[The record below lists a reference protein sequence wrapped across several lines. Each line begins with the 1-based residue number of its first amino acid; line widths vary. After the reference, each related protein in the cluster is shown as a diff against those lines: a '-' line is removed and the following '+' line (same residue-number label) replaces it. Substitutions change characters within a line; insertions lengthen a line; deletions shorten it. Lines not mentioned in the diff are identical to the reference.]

1 MRANH
6 PGRALL
12 RGAMAAVLA
21 CGLMM
26 PTGAIAAEG
35 SGSETPPPES
45 LEQPAASADQ
55 NESFDRE
62 PDDTGADSPAA
73 PDDPD
78 PQETEAGT
86 PQPDA
91 ADPAPEASA
100 PAASLAHEVF
110 SAAHQAATAAVETAF
125 ASAKADN
132 AIEPRADAD
141 GWTKVGSLKVKGG
154 EYGKDYVYTADTMQF
169 HGADYKVA
177 STPLTNVVEVLTSEP
192 LTFQDATPFNIDN
205 VTNAGTYSTTAIVVR
220 EGRKA
225 DITLDGVHIYHL
237 TPINI
242 LTNCYDTE
250 DGTKATEGTDVK
262 NPTRLH
268 LTLAD
273 GSHNALWS
281 ATAYTA
287 PLHCGEGSE
296 FVLDDS
302 VRNADKAGNMVIPV
316 GGIINEDVTLIGGKQ
331 LTKGQI
337 HSVLDSDNPGKLLI
351 YGVQDAAS
359 IGGNNCESGGRMTFN
374 GGILEATY
382 AGNSGCA
389 AGIGAGSG
397 GNGTE
402 TLIMFNSGHYT
413 VAGGYHGAGVG
424 AACYDGY
431 SGATFYQPDI
441 IGSRSYN
448 HPTVAG
454 DITIHGG
461 YIRASGGG
469 HGNGFGAA
477 CWSGAAGYNTGHTIT
492 VTGGTLYPTG
502 SVGDLG
508 GYNGYVVVTGGSVYA
523 GAGKFIGI
531 GGTAWGNDAYKEEGY
546 DTSNPNDPNKVS
558 MMTINLKSEIE
569 KRNSE
574 ATPAITSTDF
584 DELITSWTLTVGGK
598 EYEYGSPKQFFDGQL
613 FLWLPS
619 SAFSQEVTVTLK
631 YIDKNGKEQTI
642 EPLFRQPSG
651 SQSGTVLKRYIYFT
665 LPDDFKD
672 LTKYYDGTPLPGLSV
687 SKDNKIPTDDGK
699 ELSNP
704 LKVQYKYQLYSAD
717 QQTPL
722 GAESSASTN
731 MPCDVGYM
739 KLTVD
744 STEWCDD
751 PGFTT
756 NYWGHRATGWC
767 EIKPT
772 NSAVDLV
779 KATWNA
785 GVPDEEKDG
794 SEQDDAGKQLTI
806 DATISHGTHHPDGT
820 PIDGSKCQAPRGYVQ
835 LYVDGKAV
843 GEPVRLVFAGDADE
857 DGNPIPAGDARVN
870 AVATA
875 VGEGSRTDFKYTF
888 VPAEKDFLLPDAT
901 KDNRHIVSL
910 QYLPPVKDGES
921 PDPEPAN
928 YLASVNPADDP
939 EAAPKAE
946 VAVEPIDP
954 NPTTDV
960 EKDPE
965 NPDSD
970 TPPPTIE
977 TERYDPEDPGDP
989 DDPDEFDP
997 YPEKPD
1003 PSMNAYTG
1011 TIATYWD
1018 VPTEGNEHPGRII
1031 VKVKTPSSGKL
1042 TITSED
1048 GELYEADF
1056 VRDEDGNPA
1065 RNDDGTYSLVLDPK
1079 KLGDGK
1085 LVFQQDPNGAYEGS
1099 VWSYHV
1105 IVMPNPKI
1113 PPKTSVEKEAEN
1125 LTHRGAPVQPGDRVR
1140 YTITA
1145 SNAAAGSAWNDVVVT
1160 DRLPA
1165 CLEAEGMTVRLAN
1178 PTEDLDGQLSAS
1190 ADGADP
1196 ELGEYALSAP
1206 DADGRPTIT
1215 VPAGRVYGAGAAVVT
1230 VEATVRADAAG
1241 RGASASL
1248 SNVAE
1253 ATGTRPDPEHPGA
1266 ELPEDPEPSD
1276 PATPPKSPTVAP
1288 ADPDVKVSKSVEN
1301 ATTPDAKVTR
1311 VGDVLRYTVTLSNEG
1326 AANSCLQG
1334 AVVSDPLPAG
1344 LEPVPDSIRMTLPD
1358 GTEAAV
1364 DDSAYDRGSRTL
1376 AVAAGDLWGGEKIT
1390 LSFEATVGEGALGA
1404 NLANIALAHGTVPS
1418 EGPSGAPEDPEPGRP
1433 AAPPSGEPEAFTPPA
1448 TPPVMVG
1455 EDPAEGDVKVEK
1467 TAENLTSGDGKTR
1480 VGDEVR
1486 YTIVLKNDGA
1496 GTAWMDAV
1504 VKDEVPEGLE
1514 PAAGTIEIT
1523 FPTGKTAT
1531 VPDDAYD
1538 ASTRILAVAAGHL
1551 YGGQEVRVCFTA
1563 VVTEKAV
1570 GADIGN
1576 VAAAVGDLPSKWD
1589 PDGEHPEPGKPFS
1602 PPGGWPDYER
1612 DRPKV
1617 ESPKA
1622 YPPGGE
1628 DVTAEKLART
1638 EGEGGDDK
1646 DGGSEKPK
1654 ARPIAGTKLAQTGD
1668 AALAAALPLL
1678 AAAAVGAG
1686 ALLLARRRLRR

>member
-1 MRANH
+1 M
-6 PGRALL
+6 
-12 RGAMAAVLA
+12 
-21 CGLMM
+21 
-26 PTGAIAAEG
+26 
-35 SGSETPPPES
+35 
-45 LEQPAASADQ
+45 
-55 NESFDRE
+55 
-62 PDDTGADSPAA
+62 
-73 PDDPD
+73 
-78 PQETEAGT
+78 
-86 PQPDA
+86 
-91 ADPAPEASA
+91 
-100 PAASLAHEVF
+100 F
-110 SAAHQAATAAVETAF
+110 SAAHEAATSAVEKAF

-132 AIEPRADAD
+132 AVEPHADAD
-141 GWTKVGSLKVKGG
+141 GWTQVGSLKVKGG
-154 EYGKDYVYTADTMQF
+154 EYGKDYIYTADTMQF
-169 HGADYKVA
+169 HGADYTVA
-177 STPLTNVVEVLTSEP
+177 GAPLTNVVEVLTSEP
-192 LTFQDATPFNIDN
+192 LTFQDADPFNIDN
-205 VTNAGTYSTTAIVVR
+205 VANAGTYSTTAIVVR

-225 DITLDGVHIYHL
+225 DIILDGVHIYHR

-250 DGTKATEGTDVK
+250 DGAKATEGTDVK

-316 GGIINEDVTLIGGKQ
+316 GGIINEDVTLVGGKQ
-331 LTKGQI
+331 LAKGQI

-382 AGNSGCA
+382 AGSSGCA

-402 TLIMFNSGHYT
+402 TLIMFNSGRYT

-477 CWSGAAGYNTGHTIT
+477 CWAGAAGYNTGHTIT

-508 GYNGYVVVTGGSVYA
+508 GYDGYVVVTGGSVYA

-546 DTSNPNDPNKVS
+546 NTSNPNDPNKVS

-569 KRNSE
+569 KRNKE
-574 ATPAITSTDF
+574 ATPVITHTDF

-631 YIDKNGKEQTI
+631 YVDKNGNEQTI

-672 LTKYYDGTPLPGLSV
+672 LTKYYDGSPLRGLTI
-687 SKDNKIPTDDGK
+687 DEHNQIPTDDGK
-699 ELSNP
+699 VLSQSG
-704 LKVQYKYQLYSAD
+704 KVQYKYQLYSAD

-722 GAESSASTN
+722 GAESSASTS

-751 PGFTT
+751 PDFST
-756 NYWGHRATGWC
+756 NYWGHRAIGWC

-806 DATISHGTHHPDGT
+806 NATISHGTHHPDGT
-820 PIDGSKCQAPRGYVQ
+820 PIDGTKCQAPRGYVQ

-843 GEPVRLVFAGDADE
+843 GEPVKLVFAGDADE
-857 DGNPIPAGDARVN
+857 DGNAIPAGDARVN
-870 AVATA
+870 AVAAA
-875 VGEGSRTDFKYTF
+875 VGEGSRTDFTYTF

-910 QYLPPVKDGES
+910 QYLPPVKDGEN

-928 YLASVNPADDP
+928 YLESVNPADHP
-939 EAAPKAE
+939 EQAPKAE

-954 NPTTDV
+954 NPTVTP
-960 EKDPE
+960 EKDPD
-965 NPDSD
+965 NKDPQAPQPSVD
-970 TPPPTIE
+970 TEP
-977 TERYDPEDPGDP
+977 YDP
-989 DDPDEFDP
+989 DDPV
-997 YPEKPD
+997 D
-1003 PSMNAYTG
+1003 PSDPDDPGKHIG
-1011 TIATYWD
+1011 TLG
-1018 VPTEGNEHPGRII
+1018 PTENGYVGEVITTWDIPSDDNPHPGRVIM
-1031 VKVKTPSSGKL
+1031 KVETPSTGKIS
-1042 TITSED
+1042 ITAED

-1056 VRDEDGNPA
+1056 VRDKDGNPV

-1079 KLGDGK
+1079 MLGTGI
-1085 LVFQQDPNGAYEGS
+1085 LVFKQAPNGAYTGS
-1099 VWSYHV
+1099 TWSYKV
-1105 IVMPNPKI
+1105 TVNPNPKI
-1113 PPKTSVEKEAEN
+1113 APKPSVTKKAEN
-1125 LTHRGAPVQPGDRVR
+1125 LTNPGAPVQPGQRIR

-1145 SNAAAGSAWNDVVVT
+1145 KNEAAGSVWNAVTLT

-1165 CLEAEGMTVRLAN
+1165 CLDIDEGTLRLDN
-1178 PTEDLDGQLSAS
+1178 PSEPLKGSLKAAAGSA
-1190 ADGADP
+1190 AP
-1196 ELGEYALSAP
+1196 VLGEYRLSAP
-1206 DADGRPTIT
+1206 DGEGRRTLT
-1215 VPAGRVYGAGAAVVT
+1215 APAGRVYGASTATLTFECT
-1230 VEATVRADAAG
+1230 VQADAADPG
-1241 RGASASL
+1241 IASDLA
-1248 SNVAE
+1248 NIAE
-1253 ATGTRPDPEHPGA
+1253 ATGTRPDPEHPGK
-1266 ELPEDPEPSD
+1266 ELPENPEPSD

-1288 ADPDVKVSKSVEN
+1288 ADPDVKITKSVEN
-1301 ATTPDAKVTR
+1301 ATAPGAKVTR

-1326 AANSCLQG
+1326 AANSCLQN

-1344 LEPVPDSIRMTLPD
+1344 LEPVANSIKLVSAD
-1358 GTEAAV
+1358 GTEVAV
-1364 DDSAYDRGSRTL
+1364 ADSAYDKASRTI
-1376 AVAAGDLWGGEKIT
+1376 AVTAGDLWGGKEVV
-1390 LSFEATVGEGALGA
+1390 LVFDVTVGKEAMGA
-1404 NLANIALAHGTVPS
+1404 NNVNIALAHGTVPS
-1418 EGPSGAPEDPEPGRP
+1418 EGPGGTPADPEPGKP
-1433 AAPPSGEPEAFTPPA
+1433 TAPPADDPASFTPPVV
-1448 TPPVMVG
+1448 PPVLVG
-1455 EDPAEGDVKVEK
+1455 DDPAEGDVKVEK
-1467 TAENLTSGDGKTR
+1467 AAENLTSGDGKTR

-1486 YTIVLKNDGA
+1486 YTIVLRNDGA

-1504 VKDEVPEGLE
+1504 IKDVVPRGLE
-1514 PAAGTIEIT
+1514 VAAGSIRVTLPNGSEA
-1523 FPTGKTAT
+1523 GVA
-1531 VPDDAYD
+1531 DDAYD
-1538 ASTRILAVAAGHL
+1538 VGTRTLAVAVGHL
-1551 YGGQEVRVCFTA
+1551 YGGQEARVEFTA
-1563 VVTEKAV
+1563 VVTEDAV

-1589 PDGEHPEPGKPFS
+1589 PDGGHPEPGKPFS
-1602 PPGGWPDYER
+1602 PPSGWPVYEK
-1612 DRPKV
+1612 DRPTV

-1622 YPPGGE
+1622 YPPGDE
-1628 DVTAEKLART
+1628 KVTAEKLART
-1638 EGEGGDDK
+1638 EGEGGDDEK
-1646 DGGSEKPK
+1646 GSEKTK
-1654 ARPIAGTKLAQTGD
+1654 AKPIAGTRLAQTGD

-1678 AAAAVGAG
+1678 AAAAVASG
-1686 ALLLARRRLRR
+1686 ALLLARRRLRRER